1 MHGAARYGAAMNP
14 TPVPDAPAL
23 LALWVARRPGRR
35 GALAERLRVAESTVW
50 RWCARRS
57 TPRPSMRQPIQRAT
71 RIPATAWEVQ
81 P

>member
-1 MHGAARYGAAMNP
+1 MQS
-14 TPVPDAPAL
+14 TPPQDAPAL

-35 GALAERLRVAESTVW
+35 GALAERLRVAPSTIW
-50 RWCARRS
+50 RWCVRRS
-57 TPRPSMRQPIQRAT
+57 VPQPSKRIPIQRAT

>member
-1 MHGAARYGAAMNP
+1 MDP

-35 GALAERLRVAESTVW
+35 GILAHKLSVAESTIW

-57 TPRPSMRQPIQRAT
+57 VPQPSKRLPIQRAT
-71 RIPATAWEVQ
+71 RIPATAWEVTS
-81 P
+81 